1 MASTIEIIRG
11 LPGIAGIKYDPH
23 DCQHGWTT
31 VSVWL
36 DLFSNWQLTV
46 MWIQVE
52 TTYRAYQ
59 ASAPAAGIRDSN
71 VVMPHGRQK
80 KAIYRGRIY
89 FYGLG
94 KELTLIAAP
103 RWTAP

>member
-1 MASTIEIIRG
+1 MTSNYQRFAWYSWNQARSSLLSIRLDSCFG
-11 LPGIAGIKYDPH
+11 LVGPLQPPAIDSNVDPARNY
-23 DCQHGWTT
+23 
-31 VSVWL
+31 L
-36 DLFSNWQLTV
+36 
-46 MWIQVE
+46 
-52 TTYRAYQ
+52 YQ